1 MHWSTAASVS
11 YQQFSIQNHFNFFSA
26 TFDFLSIFKN
36 EESLSLSLVQV
47 SSSYCTQHRTSVT
60 RWFCEKIAQ
69 SPQKSPILRLG
80 FFVIYS
86 KYFDLKIT

>member
-36 EESLSLSLVQV
+36 EESLSLSFKSVQV
-47 SSSYCTQHRTSVT
+47 IVRNTEPV
-60 RWFCEKIAQ
+60 WPDGFVK
-69 SPQKSPILRLG
+69 KSPNRLKNLPYY
-80 FFVIYS
+80 V
-86 KYFDLKIT
+86 